1 MQRPNQPPEATAP
14 IPFDHADV
22 ATVLR
27 VLEAL
32 AEDRALLAH
41 IPAETRRALLV
52 AAGRVSRPERHE
64 TVRLAKALRRQDR
77 LAARERD
84 RALVEASGMR
94 TLRKAPVF
102 RPDLARPP
110 EENETP
116 PAELAEA
123 RSCYVCKAPFRKLHH
138 FYDQMCPECAA
149 LNWEKRNQSADMTGR
164 TALVTGARVKIGY
177 QISLKLLRAGA
188 RVIATTRFPHDAAL
202 RYSREPDYGAFRD
215 RLCIYGLDLRHSP
228 SVELFAQHLLRTE
241 ARLDALI
248 NNAAQTVR
256 RPPGWYAHLLA
267 GEETPTAALP
277 PEVRSTLAAYEE
289 LVASLRGA
297 GPAALPAAD
306 GLASGGLVA
315 FRGALPGVGLRD
327 PARLSQLRYAD
338 EDFDREQR
346 AVFPEGRYDAD
357 LQQVDL
363 RDINSWRLTLA
374 EVATP
379 EMLEV
384 HLVNAVAPFILC
396 ARLKPLMLRTPNRD
410 KHIVNVSAIEGQFY
424 RSKKTDKHPH
434 TNMAKA
440 ALNMLVRTSAPDY
453 VRDGIH
459 MNAVDTGW
467 VTDEDPAAISLRKRA
482 EHDFTPPLDI
492 VDGAARV
499 LDPLFHGLNT
509 GEHVWGQFLKDYK
522 PAAW

>member
-1 MQRPNQPPEATAP
+1 MQRSSPPPDSAPAT
-14 IPFDHADV
+14 PFDDADLAV
-22 ATVLR
+22 ALR
-27 VLEAL
+27 VFEAL
-32 AEDRALLAH
+32 AADRAHLARV
-41 IPAETRRALLV
+41 PADVRRALLV

-64 TVRLAKALRRQDR
+64 VVRLAKALRKRDR
-77 LAARERD
+77 VETRERD
-84 RALVEASGMR
+84 RALLETSGMR
-94 TLRKAPVF
+94 ALRRAPVF
-102 RPDLARPP
+102 RPDLAHPP
-110 EENETP
+110 EEAAP
-116 PAELAEA
+116 PVAELAIERA
-123 RSCYVCKAPFRKLHH
+123 CYVCKAPFRQLHH
-138 FYDQMCPECAA
+138 FYDQMCPDCAA
-149 LNWEKRNQSADMTGR
+149 LNWEKRHQTADLAGR

-177 QISLKLLRAGA
+177 QIGLKLLRAGA
-188 RVIATTRFPHDAAL
+188 RVLATTRFPHDAAL
-202 RYSREPDYGAFRD
+202 RYAREPDYETFRD

-228 SVELFAQHLLRTE
+228 SVELLAAHLLRTE
-241 ARLDALI
+241 TRLDALI

-256 RPPGWYAHLLA
+256 RPPAWYAHLLA
-267 GEETPTAALP
+267 GEEAPASALP
-277 PEVRSTLAAYEE
+277 PGARGPLAAHEE
-289 LVASLRGA
+289 LCAALRGA
-297 GPAALPAAD
+297 GPAALPSAE

-315 FRGALPGVGLRD
+315 FRGVQPGVGLRES
-327 PARLSQLRYAD
+327 ARLSQLRYAD
-338 EDFDREQR
+338 EDF
-346 AVFPEGRYDAD
+346 AVERQSAFPEGRLDAD

-363 RDINSWRLTLA
+363 RGTNTWRLALA

-396 ARLKPLMLRTPNRD
+396 ARLKPLMLRTANRD

-467 VTDEDPAAISLRKRA
+467 VTDEDPAAIAERKQA
-482 EHDFTPPLDI
+482 EHGFAPPLDI

-499 LDPLFHGLNT
+499 LDPLFDGLNT
-509 GEHVWGQFLKDYK
+509 GHHVWGQFLKDYQ